1 MAKINEI
8 INALEEFAP
17 LETQESWDNSGWQV
31 RLQKKDIKKVML
43 CVTLTDDVLK
53 QTLEKHCDMVIS
65 HHPIFFNQNGV
76 EKPLIK
82 EIIRNHIPVY
92 ALHTPFDIAKN
103 GTTDLLMRAAEMDE
117 TEQLN
122 KYTKVSEFDTQL
134 DELIQN
140 LKSGLNLEQV
150 RITNYAPN
158 KVVKKIAF
166 CAGSGTSF
174 CDEVQ
179 NDGCDCF
186 VTADLKYHTA
196 VDFDGVLIDVGHLES
211 EKAALQ
217 TFKEKLNMVEC
228 EIAQEKSPITIL

>member
-17 LETQESWDNSGWQV
+17 LETQEFWDNSGWQV

-65 HHPIFFNQNGV
+65 HHPIIFNRNDV

-103 GTTDLLMRAAEMDE
+103 GTTDLLMRAAGMDE

-140 LKSGLNLEQV
+140 LKSGLNLEQL
-150 RITNYAPN
+150 RITNYVPN

-217 TFKEKLNMVEC
+217 TFKENLNMVEC